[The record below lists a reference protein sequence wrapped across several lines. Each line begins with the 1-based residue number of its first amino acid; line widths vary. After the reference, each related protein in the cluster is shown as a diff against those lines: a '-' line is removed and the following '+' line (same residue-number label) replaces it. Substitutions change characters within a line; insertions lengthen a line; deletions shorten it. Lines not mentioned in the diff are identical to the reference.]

1 MPWFFSILNPFF
13 SLKWAYSLV
22 GLLSRTKHSW
32 HIIIVYPMFDVFT
45 LRVMKTGFVI
55 RQIERLITDQPRS
68 SGKDRWKISLPKM
81 SR

>member
-1 MPWFFSILNPFF
+1 M
-13 SLKWAYSLV
+13 V
-22 GLLSRTKHSW
+22 
-32 HIIIVYPMFDVFT
+32 DVFN

>member
-1 MPWFFSILNPFF
+1 M
-13 SLKWAYSLV
+13 V
-22 GLLSRTKHSW
+22 
-32 HIIIVYPMFDVFT
+32 DVFT

-68 SGKDRWKISLPKM
+68 SGKDRWRISLPKM

>member
-1 MPWFFSILNPFF
+1 MPWFLSILNPFF

-22 GLLSRTKHSW
+22 GLLSRTKRSW
-32 HIIIVYPMFDVFT
+32 HIIVVYPMVDVFT

>member
-1 MPWFFSILNPFF
+1 M
-13 SLKWAYSLV
+13 
-22 GLLSRTKHSW
+22 GLFPSRSPIKDKAFMAHL
-32 HIIIVYPMFDVFT
+32 YPMVDVFT